1 MVVTVEARTAGGAWA
16 RCVVAGAIALGLVTA
31 SGAAQATPLSKGPYL
46 QSLDRGGVTVKIEL
60 ETPGD
65 ASLEVFAAGTER
77 RVASANSVASG
88 DFHALRATGL
98 EPGTTYD
105 YRVTSGD
112 AKSDLGHFTTAPA
125 GEVPFRFLVYGD
137 SRSDHAAHEAIIRQL
152 LGAPGDFLINTGDM
166 VLAGKDPE
174 DWRAFFR
181 IEGPLLRDHCVF
193 ACVGNHELSRGD
205 PAGEVAFLRYFSG
218 ADENGERTRLYG
230 SFRWSNTRFFLLNAM
245 DTWTGDE
252 RDWLRNELERAM
264 YEPGLVHRIAV
275 LHHGPFSS
283 GPHGANAALAGAGI
297 TSLMAAGKIDLVLA
311 GHDHVYERG
320 DGEGLKYIITG
331 GAGAP
336 VYEHKLSAPQTM
348 AFESV
353 HHFIEAAIDGPSVKI
368 VARRVDGSVIE
379 SCGFRGSGPW
389 ECEATKDSPMPR
401 AGPPPSSSSD
411 PPPRRSCGCSVPGD
425 SSAGVGPIAA
435 AIGLL
440 GLLARRRRVTR
451 SQALVPAS
459 TSCAHRKE
467 A

>member
-1 MVVTVEARTAGGAWA
+1 VIVTVEARTVEERWA
-16 RCVVAGAIALGLVTA
+16 RRFAASAVGLGIFAA
-31 SGAAQATPLSKGPYL
+31 SGVALAAPIAKGPYL
-46 QSLDRGGVTVKIEL
+46 QSLDRAGVTVKVEL
-60 ETPGD
+60 EAAGPAVLD
-65 ASLEVFAAGTER
+65 VYAAGTER
-77 RVASANSVASG
+77 RVAGANSLESK

-105 YRVTSGD
+105 YRVVSGD

-125 GEVPFRFLVYGD
+125 GDVPFRFLVYGD
-137 SRSDHAAHEAIIRQL
+137 SRSDHAAHGAITGAL
-152 LGAPGDFLINTGDM
+152 LAAPGDFLINTGDM

-174 DWRAFFR
+174 DWKAFFR
-181 IEGPLLRDHCVF
+181 VEEPLIRDHCVF

-252 RDWLRNELERAM
+252 RDWLRAELDRAM

-283 GPHGANAALAGAGI
+283 GPHGGNPALNAAGI
-297 TSLMAAGKIDLVLA
+297 VGLMASGKIDLVLA

-320 DGEGLKYIITG
+320 DGQGLKYIITG

-353 HHFIEAAIDGPSVKI
+353 HHFVEAAIDGPSVKI

-379 SCGFRGSGPW
+379 SCGFRGAGAW
-389 ECEATKDSPMPR
+389 ECDVTKTPKDPALTPT
-401 AGPPPSSSSD
+401 PTPSADAPSK
-411 PPPRRSCGCSVPGD
+411 RSCGCSAPGD
-425 SSAGVGPIAA
+425 RDSGAGSIAA
-435 AIGLL
+435 AIALVAL
-440 GLLARRRRVTR
+440 MARRRRLR
-451 SQALVPAS
+451 S
-459 TSCAHRKE
+459 TG
-467 A
+467 